1 MKKLLSFK
9 PLHAALAAASMLSAT
24 SAVAASYQIPVT
36 AEGDVMVRRNWYS
49 GGSDTWSEPA
59 ANPNEVYHSYE
70 PGWGNTAYTTLTFDL
85 APLLPVT
92 PADLQSATFNFDVL
106 SVWTE
111 GRDDIGTFSAG
122 GTVSHGGGTGW
133 KSFDITDNLRGVL
146 GSGVTSVTYT
156 LNYTGYSGFT
166 FGSAE
171 GGLPAYLQVTAVPEP
186 GTWAMM
192 LAGVGLMGAT
202 LRRRKAARH

>member
-1 MKKLLSFK
+1 MKKRFSFRL
-9 PLHAALAAASMLSAT
+9 LHAALAAAALFSAA

-36 AEGDVMVRRNWYS
+36 AAGDVMWRRNWYY
-49 GGSDTWSEPA
+49 GGSDTWSEPG
-59 ANPNEVYHSYE
+59 ANPNAVYHEYE
-70 PGWGNTAYTTLTFDL
+70 PGWGNTAYTTLTFSL
-85 APLLPVT
+85 APLLPVA
-92 PADLQSATFNFDVL
+92 PADIQSATFNFDVL
-106 SVWTE
+106 EVWTS

-122 GTVSHGGGTGW
+122 GTVYHSGGTGW

-146 GSGVTSVTYT
+146 GSGASSVTYT

-186 GTWAMM
+186 EAWAMM
-192 LAGVGLMGAT
+192 LAGLGLMGAAV
-202 LRRRKAARH
+202 RRRKAARP